1 MKAKYI
7 KLLHYLN
14 EQDNWVSSTQLA
26 EKFGLSKR
34 TIKSYI
40 ADIQDNESDLILSSN
55 KGYRVVASNLVTF
68 FNNTETSVPETPTER
83 TAYLLLRLISTEE
96 ALSVYD
102 LAEELFISEST
113 LLSDTKKLKKQCS
126 ELAIE
131 VRLTK
136 DTLQLIGTE
145 KAKRQLIHQTLL
157 SELDNHFVDMTKLQ
171 ESFIDFDLDYIKEI
185 IAELFSDYDFF
196 TNDYALTN
204 IVIHLAIAVDRMK
217 GNFQSPEAEAQAPH
231 SIHPTVLKIS
241 EKIAEKVAERYG
253 IRFPK
258 EEIRDLA
265 ILISA
270 NGTSVNFTQI
280 SPDELE
286 KVTDKN
292 CLDLVRKILA
302 KVDELYFIDDN
313 EPEFFIRFALHIKNL
328 LYRINNGYSCRNPMT
343 ETLKKECPLI
353 YDCAVQVSHV
363 IQKEIGYTISED
375 EIAYIAFHLGYALEI
390 QKQRTNKINCTILVP
405 HYYNMNIQVMEKLQK
420 NFSDDLEIQNILT
433 SEKELQYVDTELIVS
448 AVKLKQVIAT
458 PYVTINPFFTLEDR
472 QQITAKIFDIKEK
485 KRKEQFVKTF
495 LSLVD
500 KKRFSYTTENQN
512 SAELLK
518 QLCGQMK
525 EEGIVDETFYPQ
537 VIEREQLSSTAF
549 GSVAIPHSLT
559 MNANRTGVAIAVNPK
574 GIQWGNNRV
583 TLVFLISINYH
594 NRHVFREIFDD
605 LAMICTDEQNIHKL
619 SAITT
624 FDEFVDTL
632 TQCFISNN
640 TKQ

>member
-1 MKAKYI
+1 M
-7 KLLHYLN
+7 
-14 EQDNWVSSTQLA
+14 
-26 EKFGLSKR
+26 
-34 TIKSYI
+34 
-40 ADIQDNESDLILSSN
+40 
-55 KGYRVVASNLVTF
+55 
-68 FNNTETSVPETPTER
+68 
-83 TAYLLLRLISTEE
+83 
-96 ALSVYD
+96 
-102 LAEELFISEST
+102 
-113 LLSDTKKLKKQCS
+113 
-126 ELAIE
+126 
-131 VRLTK
+131 
-136 DTLQLIGTE
+136 IGTE

-302 KVDELYFIDDN
+302 KVDELYFIDGN

-458 PYVTINPFFTLEDR
+458 PYVIINPFLPL
-472 QQITAKIFDIKEK
+472 KI
-485 KRKEQFVKTF
+485 
-495 LSLVD
+495 
-500 KKRFSYTTENQN
+500 
-512 SAELLK
+512 
-518 QLCGQMK
+518 
-525 EEGIVDETFYPQ
+525 
-537 VIEREQLSSTAF
+537 
-549 GSVAIPHSLT
+549 
-559 MNANRTGVAIAVNPK
+559 
-574 GIQWGNNRV
+574 GNKLPPRS
-583 TLVFLISINYH
+583 LISKKKN
-594 NRHVFREIFDD
+594 E
-605 LAMICTDEQNIHKL
+605 K
-619 SAITT
+619 
-624 FDEFVDTL
+624 
-632 TQCFISNN
+632 NN
-640 TKQ
+640 L